1 MRVFHTSLVE
11 GQEDPPTACQLAG
24 GEGVGL
30 ETELQMELNGSIFRR
45 ESDDSTLLFRVQI
58 IFLDKYIF

>member
-1 MRVFHTSLVE
+1 MFHTSLVE
-11 GQEDPPTACQLAG
+11 GQEDSPTARPQLAR
-24 GEGVGL
+24 GEGVEL
-30 ETELQMELNGSIFRR
+30 ERELQMELNGSIFRR

>member
-1 MRVFHTSLVE
+1 ME
-11 GQEDPPTACQLAG
+11 GQEDPPAARPQLAG